1 MTFTYA
7 LLGSCDLL
15 CLLFVFVGH
24 GFAYRESNSSAFELV
39 WSYVVVGIRKLGDAN
54 LLPALALRR
63 SRTSKHLIHRAPDAP
78 FLKTTFI
85 MMDDTE

>member
-1 MTFTYA
+1 VTFTYA

-24 GFAYRESNSSAFELV
+24 DFAYSESNPSAFELV

-63 SRTSKHLIHRAPDAP
+63 SRTSKRLIHRAPDAP
-78 FLKTTFI
+78 FLNTDLT
-85 MMDDTE
+85 MMIN